1 MPRKTI
7 KSQQKKSNNRLAL
20 VEKNLIGTESAD
32 AMMAKVEEALKS
44 TQTQVPV
51 AGNYYV
57 FTYVAAKRGLLTDL
71 YPLVAV
77 TGVYDWG
84 FTGINMHLG
93 QQRNYNYPLMMT
105 PMYEVKSTELDSA
118 RNLPL
123 KMLVKKSRLN
133 KVAQE
138 LLCHYLRLQR

>member
-123 KMLVKKSRLN
+123 KMLVKN
-133 KVAQE
+133 PD
-138 LLCHYLRLQR
+138 

>member
-1 MPRKTI
+1 MENYDRKGAWSLMPRKTI

-20 VEKNLIGTESAD
+20 VEKNLIGTETAD

-123 KMLVKKSRLN
+123 KMLVKN
-133 KVAQE
+133 PD
-138 LLCHYLRLQR
+138 

>member
-7 KSQQKKSNNRLAL
+7 KSQQKSNNRLAL
-20 VEKNLIGTESAD
+20 VEKNLIGTETAD

-123 KMLVKKSRLN
+123 KMLVKN
-133 KVAQE
+133 PD
-138 LLCHYLRLQR
+138 

>member
-1 MPRKTI
+1 MENYDRKGAWSLMPRKTI
-7 KSQQKKSNNRLAL
+7 KSQQKSNNRLAL

-123 KMLVKKSRLN
+123 KMLVKN
-133 KVAQE
+133 PD
-138 LLCHYLRLQR
+138 

>member
-7 KSQQKKSNNRLAL
+7 KSQQKSNNRLAL

-32 AMMAKVEEALKS
+32 VMMAKVEDALKS

-123 KMLVKKSRLN
+123 KMLVKN
-133 KVAQE
+133 PD
-138 LLCHYLRLQR
+138 

>member
-7 KSQQKKSNNRLAL
+7 KSQQKSNNRLAL

-123 KMLVKKSRLN
+123 KMLVKN
-133 KVAQE
+133 PD
-138 LLCHYLRLQR
+138 

>member
-7 KSQQKKSNNRLAL
+7 KSQQKSNNRLAL

-32 AMMAKVEEALKS
+32 VMMAKVEEALKS

-123 KMLVKKSRLN
+123 KMLVKN
-133 KVAQE
+133 PD
-138 LLCHYLRLQR
+138 

>member
-20 VEKNLIGTESAD
+20 VEKNMIGTETAD
-32 AMMAKVEEALKS
+32 DMFTKASEALKS
-44 TQTQVPV
+44 TEVQVPMV
-51 AGNYYV
+51 GNYYI

-84 FTGINMHLG
+84 FTGINLHLG
-93 QQRNYNYPLMMT
+93 AQRNYNYPVMMS
-105 PMYEVKSTELDSA
+105 PLYEVKSTELDSA
-118 RNLPL
+118 RSLPM
-123 KMLVKKSRLN
+123 KMLVKN
-133 KVAQE
+133 PD
-138 LLCHYLRLQR
+138 

>member
-7 KSQQKKSNNRLAL
+7 KSQQKSNNRLAL

-32 AMMAKVEEALKS
+32 VMMAKVEEALKS

-105 PMYEVKSTELDSA
+105 PMYEVKSTEVDSA

-123 KMLVKKSRLN
+123 KMLVKN
-133 KVAQE
+133 PD
-138 LLCHYLRLQR
+138 

>member
-7 KSQQKKSNNRLAL
+7 KSQQKSNNRLAL

-32 AMMAKVEEALKS
+32 VMMAKVEE
-44 TQTQVPV
+44 VPV

-123 KMLVKKSRLN
+123 KMLVKN
-133 KVAQE
+133 PD
-138 LLCHYLRLQR
+138 